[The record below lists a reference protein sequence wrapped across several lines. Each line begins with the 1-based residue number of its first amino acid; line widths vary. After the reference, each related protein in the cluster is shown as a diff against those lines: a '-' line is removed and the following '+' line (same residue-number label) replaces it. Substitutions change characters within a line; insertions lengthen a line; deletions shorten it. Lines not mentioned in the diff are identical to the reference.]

1 MNRTRYKDR
10 LSKNI
15 IKLNET
21 FGQEDRIST
30 VGKADP
36 AAINPTYPNLSRML
50 LAYNGSLFRK
60 LLAVLNYF
68 YEQTDSKTAQ
78 RAEYSHYRKRY
89 EIMLSQETMT
99 QLKAG
104 TSPNSWRAAM
114 TKLCAMGLIE
124 KQRVSENVKYWE
136 SNTEQQ
142 KESLMR
148 AAEKTQNENRK
159 FRPVMYWHV
168 PRYTKKLFKEAD
180 KVAAQ
185 IKPMGNGISKDTLRD
200 TFGSDAANMIDSSS
214 WQEHSDITR
223 LKEFQRLI
231 IEEMIEARGY
241 IYPQEVINFSVGRL
255 WETDTAQDEWRLKRL
270 YSRAEAVWRGNVS
283 QYCNEMG
290 LKYGRPTKADIEK
303 YHLQGRFYILKKNND
318 TTR

>member
-30 VGKADP
+30 GKKIDP
-36 AAINPTYPNLSRML
+36 SAINPSYPNLSRML
-50 LAYNGSLFRK
+50 LAYNGSMYRK

-68 YEQTDSKTAQ
+68 QSQTDSKTAQ

-99 QLKAG
+99 RLDAGKNPKA
-104 TSPNSWRAAM
+104 WRATM
-114 TKLCAMGLIE
+114 LKLCAMGLIE

-136 SNTEQQ
+136 ANTEQQ
-142 KESLMR
+142 KESLIR

-180 KVAAQ
+180 RIAAQ

-200 TFGSDAANMIDSSS
+200 TFGSDAANMIDSSN
-214 WQEHSDITR
+214 WKEHSDISR
-223 LKEFQRLI
+223 LKEFQRTYI
-231 IEEMIEARGY
+231 QDVTATKGY
-241 IYPQEVINFSVGRL
+241 VYAQEVVNYAAGQL
-255 WETDTAQDEWRLKRL
+255 WADSGQEEWQLKRIWAR
-270 YSRAEAVWRGNVS
+270 SEQVWRGNVKR
-283 QYCNEMG
+283 YCDELG
-290 LKYGRPTKADIEK
+290 LTYGRPTKAEIEK
-303 YHLQGRFYILKKNND
+303 YGLQGHFYILKNK
-318 TTR
+318 